1 MLTNIFCRQGS
12 RLDPLPS
19 PSSHGV
25 AESCPLL
32 PCWQERAAILLCVLH
47 PPGRSI
53 DGIFPG
59 GSSYQSFS
67 CASCHLKVSADSNV
81 ELSMS
86 WICRRTWG
94 LLQFSSKQQV
104 LLVSVPM
111 VLQKLVSLQSGCAQ
125 SASHVRTLASQ
136 LIWPDRPEKAVWQNN
151 KSSLEGRGRWEEA
164 ATVTSTL
171 L

>member
-1 MLTNIFCRQGS
+1 MVLAKECCCHFKVSFHRESLLTNIFCRQGS

-94 LLQFSSKQQV
+94 IIAVQLQTASSACVCPHGAAEAGVTPKW
-104 LLVSVPM
+104 LCSVCFACQDAG
-111 VLQKLVSLQSGCAQ
+111 LTA
-125 SASHVRTLASQ
+125 HLARQ
-136 LIWPDRPEKAVWQNN
+136 
-151 KSSLEGRGRWEEA
+151 
-164 ATVTSTL
+164 T
-171 L
+171 